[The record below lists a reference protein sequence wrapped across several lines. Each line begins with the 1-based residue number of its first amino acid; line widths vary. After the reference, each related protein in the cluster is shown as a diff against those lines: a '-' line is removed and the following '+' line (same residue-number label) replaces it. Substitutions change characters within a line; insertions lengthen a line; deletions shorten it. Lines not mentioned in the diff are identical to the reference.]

1 MPQYWLIKSEPHEYS
16 IDDLEKDKITCWDGV
31 RNYQARNFMRDG
43 MKIGDRLLFYHS
55 NATPSSIVG
64 LAEVVRLAYPDH
76 TAWEVGNSHYDLR
89 STSENPIW
97 LMVDVGY
104 IATFPESI
112 PLATV
117 KADPILSEMTLAQK
131 GSRLS
136 VHPVS
141 EEHYNRVLFL
151 AGYK

>member
-76 TAWEVGNSHYDLR
+76 TAWEVGNSHYDPR
-89 STSENPIW
+89 STPVNPIW

-104 IATFPESI
+104 IATFPQPI

-117 KADPILSEMTLAQK
+117 KADPILSGMTLAQK

>member
-16 IDDLEKDKITCWDGV
+16 ISDLENDRITCWDGV

-43 MKIGDRLLFYHS
+43 MKVGDRLLFYHS
-55 NATPSSIVG
+55 NATPSAIVG

-76 TAWEVGNSHYDLR
+76 TAWEVGNAHYDPR
-89 STSENPIW
+89 STPENPLW

-104 IATFPESI
+104 IATFAHSI
-112 PLATV
+112 PLASV
-117 KADPILSEMTLAQK
+117 KADPILSGMTLAQK

-141 EEHYNRVLFL
+141 QV
-151 AGYK
+151 